1 VPRKKPKEKSG
12 LIVKSEVNLA
22 EEQSLSSTGQS
33 IMMNKALDEKLDV
46 TLLPSVH
53 NMLNS
58 SYSVIANEVQRLD
71 LRSRREQL
79 SQQEIRSFERLTA
92 SLVRLASLEM
102 NIREQGELEVMS
114 DDKIMELADQAMR
127 RQLRKARQDG
137 DG

>member
-1 VPRKKPKEKSG
+1 MPRKKPKEKSG

-22 EEQSLSSTGQS
+22 EEQSLSSTGRS